1 MEQYTYF
8 FLDTIWPFLRETAVL
23 WVPAISLILTWDWW
37 VEYVNKAYLA
47 KLKWV
52 LLEIKIPR
60 EVHKTPQAMELVLNA
75 LYQMGG
81 VGNPKAKFW
90 DGKLLAWHSL
100 EIVSIEGSVYFFIR
114 LEQRF
119 KDMIEAQIYAQY
131 PQAEVQEVD
140 DYTKYVPPYHPD
152 NGWTYKGCQMSL
164 NSKKGDWLPIKTYVD
179 YGLDAKG
186 LMLDQEQRIDPITPL
201 IEFLGSLRKGEQ
213 FWFQIIIR
221 GGSGRFGLD
230 EDGKTQDW
238 QKNGRIA
245 IDKIL
250 NEYAS
255 TEIKEKDPDDPEK
268 LKVIKKV
275 GGYKNLPPHLK
286 EQVDSAERNLTKYG
300 FDFGMRALY
309 IAEPGKG
316 TGMRMPAEFTN
327 AMKQFNASN
336 LNNFA
341 MEKFTDD
348 FDYPWQDWNDMRK
361 IARRKKLFK
370 MYVNRA
376 WFYWPAGNESIKT
389 LTTEELA
396 TVFHFPGS
404 VSTTPTFERIEA
416 RKAEPPANLPV

>member
-1 MEQYTYF
+1 MEQLSYF
-8 FLDTIWPFLRETAVL
+8 FWDTIWPFLRETAVL
-23 WVPAISLILTWDWW
+23 WVPGIALILTWDWW
-37 VEYVNKAYLA
+37 VEYVNKAYIA

-60 EVHKTPQAMELVLNA
+60 EVHKTPQAMELVLNT

-114 LEQRF
+114 LEERF

-131 PQAEVQEVD
+131 PQAEVQVVD
-140 DYTKYVPPYHPD
+140 DYTKYVPTYHPD
-152 NGWTYKGCQMSL
+152 NGWTYKGCEL
-164 NSKKGDWLPIKTYVD
+164 TLKKEDWIPIKTYVD

-201 IEFLGSLRKGEQ
+201 IEFLGSLGKGEQ
-213 FWFQIIIR
+213 FWFQIIVR

-230 EDGKTQDW
+230 NKGETKDW
-238 QKNGRIA
+238 QKDGRKALDDIM
-245 IDKIL
+245 KK
-250 NEYAS
+250 YANV
-255 TEIKEKDPDDPEK
+255 EIKSKNDDGTEKVE
-268 LKVIKKV
+268 KV

-286 EQVDSAERNLTKYG
+286 EQVDAAERNLTKYG

-309 IAEPGKG
+309 IAEPGKDK
-316 TGMRMPAEFTN
+316 GMRMPAEFTN
-327 AMKQFNASN
+327 AMKQFSSSN

-341 MEKFTDD
+341 MKNFTDD
-348 FDYPWQDWNDMRK
+348 FDYPWQDWNNVRK

-370 MYVNRA
+370 LYVNRA
-376 WFYWPAGNESIKT
+376 WFYWPAPDTNTKT

-416 RKAEPPANLPV
+416 RKAEPPANLPM